1 MIIWEIISL
10 QHEYAIDVQ
19 FMLLGD
25 NIDHDV
31 GEIVALPNASV
42 YILEAE
48 KIAEI
53 LKAVLWA
60 AHKDDFDVSE
70 SL

>member
-1 MIIWEIISL
+1 VIIWEIISL